1 MPVYRLSAQIIGRG
15 SGKSAVAAAAYR
27 AAERLV
33 EAVSAVASAAYR
45 SGSALGDGTRS
56 VEHDFVAKRGVVH
69 SEIVLPADAPPWMAD
84 RERLWNAVE
93 AAEKRKDAQLA
104 REIQLA
110 IPRELDRRAQT
121 GLVRDFVTEHFVALG
136 MVADFAIHDVRAR
149 DGGRQPHSH
158 VMLTLRRIDPESR
171 TGFGLK
177 ETAWNRKELLR
188 GWREAWAGHVNA
200 ALERSAVAERVDHR
214 TLEAQRQEAAAAGD
228 FAKAAEL
235 DREPEP
241 KVGPQ
246 AWALERDG
254 IATDRGDMLREVR
267 ERNAERRQ
275 VYEQVAEHGEAAMA
289 RFLALREQAG
299 DAIEAFVAW
308 GEERVAELSAFARGA
323 MVAAGIGAAAL
334 GLLPERDSFR
344 PPEATVEVTAPATP
358 REERAVVTGSDDTE
372 IEMLLQEMDRETAHR
387 EAATREAVERELP
400 EAEAREAGVTAGDRP
415 APLSEEEIAA
425 IGREEA
431 ELEAEAEGD
440 GQEVDEAEALLAEM
454 EEQDR
459 AAEQEG
465 LEIGD

>member
-1 MPVYRLSAQIIGRG
+1 M
-15 SGKSAVAAAAYR
+15 
-27 AAERLV
+27 
-33 EAVSAVASAAYR
+33 
-45 SGSALGDGTRS
+45 
-56 VEHDFVAKRGVVH
+56 
-69 SEIVLPADAPPWMAD
+69 
-84 RERLWNAVE
+84 
-93 AAEKRKDAQLA
+93 
-104 REIQLA
+104 
-110 IPRELDRRAQT
+110 
-121 GLVRDFVTEHFVALG
+121 ALG

-177 ETAWNRKELLR
+177 ETAWNRKELLCE
-188 GWREAWAGHVNA
+188 WREAWAGHVNA
-200 ALERSAVAERVDHR
+200 ALERAAVAERVDHR
-214 TLEAQRQEAAAAGD
+214 TLEAQRREAAAAGN

-254 IATDRGDMLREVR
+254 IATDRGDMLREVQ

-334 GLLPERDSFR
+334 GLLPERDSFQ

-358 REERAVVTGSDDTE
+358 REERAVITGSDDVE

-400 EAEAREAGVTAGDRP
+400 EAEAWEVGVTAGDWP
-415 APLSEEEIAA
+415 APLGEEEIAA
-425 IGREEA
+425 IEREEA
-431 ELEAEAEGD
+431 EPEAEAD